1 MYSNLVLSKLTL
13 LTTKSC
19 LLFISKVNFWYSIV
33 GFFVIV
39 SSLSFLSSDG
49 GVTGGTTIVL
59 SSFGGFTAELLSITF
74 TDTAPIVAESSEKCK
89 EIACTPTV
97 KFKFDTTFE
106 GIVIV
111 ALSLSTLI
119 SFNLKLI
126 GSPFSFVID
135 IDFKSLLLNLT
146 PVIVM
151 SDGLLLSKFNV
162 WFGITDSVDV
172 LTDST
177 KLTSCI
183 ISAEVFTTFK
193 VDVTNPPAKT
203 KAKVFSLLIF
213 LFLFK
218 PLHSYLQ

>member
-1 MYSNLVLSKLTL
+1 M
-13 LTTKSC
+13 
-19 LLFISKVNFWYSIV
+19 
-33 GFFVIV
+33 IV

-74 TDTAPIVAESSEKCK
+74 TDTAPIVAEPSEKCK

-162 WFGITDSVDV
+162 
-172 LTDST
+172 
-177 KLTSCI
+177 
-183 ISAEVFTTFK
+183 
-193 VDVTNPPAKT
+193 
-203 KAKVFSLLIF
+203 
-213 LFLFK
+213 
-218 PLHSYLQ
+218 